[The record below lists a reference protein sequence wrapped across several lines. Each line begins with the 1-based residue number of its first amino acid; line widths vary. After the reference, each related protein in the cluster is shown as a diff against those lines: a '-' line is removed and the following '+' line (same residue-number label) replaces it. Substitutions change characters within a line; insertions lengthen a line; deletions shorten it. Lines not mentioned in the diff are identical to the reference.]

1 MKPTF
6 SIIADG
12 ADITLL
18 INDRLLM
25 LRTLDKP
32 GMESDEF
39 ELRIDDREGAV
50 SLPKR
55 GASIE
60 VSLGYVGQALTRV
73 GRYTVDVVE
82 LSGPPATIV
91 VRGKA
96 GDNRGTGKTTR
107 SGSWEGVPLS
117 QIVADVA
124 ARNGWKPECSVPTVV
139 DRADQL
145 RESDYHFVTRLSRQY
160 DCTAKLADGKLVVLP
175 RQSGLSASGKTLGAV
190 TIRRQDVQRFQFR
203 FDDRDIQA
211 AARATYQD
219 QKTGKLVVVDVSNED
234 ANGLPPVHTDR
245 HVKRS
250 KEAALQ
256 AAKAR
261 LTAFNRS
268 TAGVRLEMV
277 GRTDLFAERTV
288 IASGFKEG
296 VDGEFLIDSVEQTYT
311 QAGWSTTVE
320 CNGGKRGKAKA
331 AGKKKKKETK
341 LKVVDPSQ

>member
-1 MKPTF
+1 MKPVF
-6 SIIADG
+6 SILADG
-12 ADITLL
+12 TDITRL

-25 LRTLDKP
+25 LRTVDKP

-39 ELRIDDREGAV
+39 ELRIDDRDGAV
-50 SLPKR
+50 ALPKR

-60 VSLGYVGQALTRV
+60 ISLGYEGQALAKI
-73 GRYTVDVVE
+73 GRYTVDKVQYV
-82 LSGPPATIV
+82 GPPDTIV

-124 ARNGWKPECSVPTVV
+124 ARNGWKPECTVATQV
-139 DRADQL
+139 ERVDQL
-145 RESDYHFVTRLSRQY
+145 RESDYHFITRLARRY
-160 DCTAKLADGKLVVLP
+160 DCTAKLAAGRLVVLP
-175 RQSGLSASGKTLGAV
+175 RQSGQTASGKTLGSV
-190 TIRRQDVQRFQFR
+190 TITRKEVGRFQFD

-219 QKTGKLVVVDVSNED
+219 KNTGKLVTVDVVNDD
-234 ANGLPPVHTDR
+234 AGGLPPVHTDR
-245 HVKRS
+245 HIHRDKT
-250 KEAALQ
+250 AALQ

-268 TAGVRLEMV
+268 TAGVRLEMP

-288 IASGFKEG
+288 VLPDFKEG
-296 VDGEFLIDSVEQTYT
+296 INGDYLVDSVEQTFT
-311 QAGWSTTVE
+311 KAGWSTTVE

-331 AGKKKKKETK
+331 AGKKKKKEPET
-341 LKVVDPSQ
+341 KVVEL